1 MKTGP
6 LITLSSDFEKQSYGC
21 GAMEA
26 VISLINPNA
35 RVVHWMHGIEAFNL
49 LQGARSLETVITVP
63 LGIHVC
69 VVDPGVGT
77 KRRGIVIETR
87 RGDFLIGPDNGL
99 LRPAAR
105 VLGGI
110 VAVHELTNPKLQRQP
125 VSPIFHGRDVF
136 AVAAGYLSA
145 GIPPQDFGHAL
156 REEGLVAA
164 PYEDAVIQGGK
175 IKAQVIHINKF
186 GTPFFNLLQ
195 STWDQWAPP
204 LGKSVT
210 LRKTSRKIELTH
222 VQTFGEV
229 PAGRACILKDDFT
242 RIEAAVNQGSLIK
255 RFPLK
260 IGDLVL
266 MEQRST

>member
-1 MKTGP
+1 MA

-35 RVVHWMHGIEAFNL
+35 RVIHWMHGIEAFNL
-49 LQGARSLETVITVP
+49 LQGARSLETVIAVP

-105 VLGGI
+105 VLGGV

-145 GIPPQDFGHAL
+145 GIPPQDFGPVI
-156 REEGLVAA
+156 REKELVAT
-164 PYEDAVIQGGK
+164 PYQDAVLGK
-175 IKAQVIHINKF
+175 KIEVQVIHINKF

-210 LRKTSRKIELTH
+210 LRKGSLKIELTH

-242 RIEAAVNQGSLIK
+242 RIEAAVNQGSLVK

-260 IGDLVL
+260 IGDPVQIQK
-266 MEQRST
+266 E